1 MEYINFKLYDSN
13 DFTNFHVIHEKPE
26 YSQINYVIEKKTN
39 EKKILKIYKTLN
51 NNILNDYVSKELLI
65 NKYLSENTNITAKL
79 NGLCID
85 NSMNNISLVLE
96 CGCMSL
102 YDYYMKVHY
111 NVSDIKVIFYEGIKL
126 LHTLHSNGIVHND
139 IKLENFIF
147 HNKEL
152 KLIDFGLSEFLL
164 YSPPHDFVNN
174 YLCTEYTKA
183 PDIRKGFETDI
194 FSFALTIVHLIIN
207 NYCKCE
213 VQYTYYKCSYCNNNN
228 ICDYCDYYDL
238 KIIVKNGNYKNYT
251 YDQNYFLDMIGIA
264 GYKLLKNML
273 NPEICKRINT
283 NDILLDP
290 YFSNFKNDIK
300 NIININFNIFPN
312 IKDNIFA
319 ETYKIKY
326 DNKILPN
333 DIFAYNINYLE
344 YEYYNNLYETKY
356 KYVLMDN
363 LKKII
368 IDTDY
373 NIGNINI
380 FDKFISAEYFNYDA
394 IINTLI
400 IFKNEIYINK
410 FNKFNNFKN
419 DYVLYIFM
427 MGIIFNSLFMYEYGT
442 INIEEFIEEVKKYN
456 ENDYNENDNNENDN
470 NENDNNDIDSDNNT
484 KMDNLYL
491 KIMTIY
497 TNCLLVILSSN
508 HIYFTYSILSYYIDK
523 IYLETNLI
531 EKNYIEPFKLKCGE
545 EIYNIIKNNIINNI
559 PLDTVI
565 IYAININIAK
575 LLNITIDEYNNLDLI
590 PEMKLDL
597 DKLNIILIT
606 EI

>member
-51 NNILNDYVSKELLI
+51 NNILNDYASRELLI
-65 NKYLSENTNITAKL
+65 NKYLSENTNITPKL
-79 NGLCID
+79 NGLCI
-85 NSMNNISLVLE
+85 NNKINNISLVLE
-96 CGCMSL
+96 CGSMSL
-102 YDYYMKVHY
+102 HDYFMKIKY
-111 NVSDIKVIFYEGIKL
+111 NITHIKSIFYEGIKL

-147 HNKEL
+147 HNKQL

-164 YSPPHDFVNN
+164 YSPPNDFVNN

-183 PDIRKGFETDI
+183 PDIRKSFETDI
-194 FSFALTIVHLIIN
+194 FSFALTIIHLIIN

-213 VQYTYYKCSYCNNNN
+213 VQYTYYICPYCHNTNM
-228 ICDYCDYYDL
+228 CDYCDYYDF
-238 KIIVKNGNYKNYT
+238 KIIVKSGNYVNHI
-251 YDQNYFLDMIGIA
+251 YDQNYFLDVIGLI

-273 NPEICKRINT
+273 NPEISKRINT
-283 NDILLDP
+283 NDILSDA
-290 YFSNFKNDIK
+290 YFYNFKNSK
-300 NIININFNIFPN
+300 FFLNNNFNTFPN
-312 IKDNIFA
+312 IKDDIFP
-319 ETYKIKY
+319 ETYKITY

-333 DIFAYNINYLE
+333 EIFAYNTNYLE
-344 YEYYNNLYETKY
+344 YEYYNNIYETKY
-356 KYVLMDN
+356 KYVIIDN

-368 IDTDY
+368 IDTNYCFD
-373 NIGNINI
+373 NINL
-380 FDKFISAEYFNYDA
+380 FDKFITAEYFNYDSV
-394 IINTLI
+394 INTLI
-400 IFKNEIYINK
+400 IFKNQKYINK
-410 FNKFNNFKN
+410 FNEFINFKN
-419 DYVLYIFM
+419 DTILYIFM
-427 MGIIFNSLFMYEYGT
+427 MMTIFNSLFMYEYGK
-442 INIEEFIEEVKKYN
+442 INIEEFIEEVKKYID
-456 ENDYNENDNNENDN
+456 NDYIDNSENNHDNSN
-470 NENDNNDIDSDNNT
+470 IKVMT
-484 KMDNLYL
+484 LY
-491 KIMTIY
+491 K
-497 TNCLLVILSSN
+497 NCLTVILSTE

-523 IYLETNLI
+523 IYFETNLI
-531 EKNYIEPFKLKCGE
+531 ENNYIEQFKLKCGE

-575 LLNITIDEYNNLDLI
+575 LLNITIDEYNKLDLI

-597 DKLNIILIT
+597 DKLDIILIS